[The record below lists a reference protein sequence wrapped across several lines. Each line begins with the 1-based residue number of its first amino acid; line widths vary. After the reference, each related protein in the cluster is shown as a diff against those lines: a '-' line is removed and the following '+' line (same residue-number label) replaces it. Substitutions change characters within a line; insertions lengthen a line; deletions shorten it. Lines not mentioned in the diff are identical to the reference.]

1 MSRRRVVV
9 TGIGMVS
16 PVGTSTAECWN
27 ACLAGRSA
35 VRPIPEEWWR
45 WWSGFESTAWAP
57 LPAVDFEAAGI
68 KPIEAMKLDKS
79 AMLAIV
85 AAGEALADAGYQM
98 SLVDAKRRI
107 WRLDGIDGDRAGV
120 FMGTGV
126 GGITTVIETQNS
138 HLLAPFQSLDRRAGP
153 EVAET
158 TRDALEVL
166 LASVTR
172 FNPLAVSM
180 LMPNAVSAVLGI
192 RYSLHGPNAT
202 CALACAA
209 GTAAI
214 GRAFRSILCG
224 ETDVALCGGA
234 EYVGDPFGGVF
245 RSFDAAKT
253 LARVVDVPQTANR
266 PFDRGRTGFLLA
278 EGGAAVLV
286 CEEMEHARRRG
297 ARMQAEIVG
306 FGESFD
312 AYSMMFVEPSG
323 EQMIRAIG
331 LSLDDAR
338 LVPADVDYINAHGT
352 GTIINDEVESM
363 VIERVFGSRPL
374 VNATKSLTGH
384 CIGASGAIEA
394 AMTALSLR
402 DQKVHGCVNLH
413 DPVRPLNFVRR
424 SMDARLIT
432 AVSQSLAFGGHNAAL
447 VMRQAVP
454 E

>member
-1 MSRRRVVV
+1 
-9 TGIGMVS
+9 
-16 PVGTSTAECWN
+16 
-27 ACLAGRSA
+27 
-35 VRPIPEEWWR
+35 
-45 WWSGFESTAWAP
+45 
-57 LPAVDFEAAGI
+57 
-68 KPIEAMKLDKS
+68 
-79 AMLAIV
+79 
-85 AAGEALADAGYQM
+85 
-98 SLVDAKRRI
+98 
-107 WRLDGIDGDRAGV
+107 
-120 FMGTGV
+120 
-126 GGITTVIETQNS
+126 
-138 HLLAPFQSLDRRAGP
+138 
-153 EVAET
+153 
-158 TRDALEVL
+158 
-166 LASVTR
+166 
-172 FNPLAVSM
+172 
-180 LMPNAVSAVLGI
+180 
-192 RYSLHGPNAT
+192 
-202 CALACAA
+202 
-209 GTAAI
+209 
-214 GRAFRSILCG
+214 
-224 ETDVALCGGA
+224 
-234 EYVGDPFGGVF
+234 
-245 RSFDAAKT
+245 
-253 LARVVDVPQTANR
+253 
-266 PFDRGRTGFLLA
+266 
-278 EGGAAVLV
+278 
-286 CEEMEHARRRG
+286 
-297 ARMQAEIVG
+297 MQAEIVG